1 VASKRETKRAR
12 EERLA
17 ARRARDAARREAQ
30 RAVAQAEAQARE
42 ERLAARRERDAARRE
57 AARAEA
63 RAREERLAARR
74 EAQRAE
80 AQAEAQAR
88 EERLAA
94 RRARDAER
102 REAARAEARARE
114 ERLAARRTRDA
125 VRREERRAAVAEAAA
140 IAAAQAEAEATA
152 KALAREVRLAARRVR
167 DAERRAKLR
176 REKSLEPLANTPLG
190 FEAAH
195 QFSDGTLDG
204 RIAQLAGDDLPGAW
218 DAIEARAAEL
228 LRGKAG
234 AWVRIGVF
242 GKKRARKSN
251 KNRYDE
257 STPAASLAGIA
268 PGSTGIWSGWRR
280 VGATTRKRTKF
291 TTLATAILAGREIA
305 QRMTEK
311 KFKKLNLV
319 LDYSTRSERPPE

>member
-1 VASKRETKRAR
+1 VAVKRETKRAR

-17 ARRARDAARREAQ
+17 ARRARDAERRESK
-30 RAVAQAEAQARE
+30 
-42 ERLAARRERDAARRE
+42 
-57 AARAEA
+57 RAEA
-63 RAREERLAARR
+63 R
-74 EAQRAE
+74 
-80 AQAEAQAR
+80 AEAQAR

-140 IAAAQAEAEATA
+140 IAAAQAEAEAA
-152 KALAREVRLAARRVR
+152 ARAQAREVRLAARRVR

-218 DAIEARAAEL
+218 DSVEARAAEL
-228 LRGKAG
+228 LKGTAG

-242 GKKRARKSN
+242 GKKRTRKRRGN
-251 KNRYDE
+251 PYDE

-280 VGATTRKRTKF
+280 VGASRKRTKF

-305 QRMTEK
+305 QRMLEK
-311 KFKKLNLV
+311 KFRKLNFV
-319 LDYSTRSERPPE
+319 LDYSTRAERPPE

>member
-1 VASKRETKRAR
+1 VAVKRETKRAR

-17 ARRARDAARREAQ
+17 ARRARDAERRESK
-30 RAVAQAEAQARE
+30 
-42 ERLAARRERDAARRE
+42 
-57 AARAEA
+57 RAEA
-63 RAREERLAARR
+63 R
-74 EAQRAE
+74 
-80 AQAEAQAR
+80 AEAQAR

-125 VRREERRAAVAEAAA
+125 ARREERRAAVAQAAA
-140 IAAAQAEAEATA
+140 IAAAQAEAEAA
-152 KALAREVRLAARRVR
+152 ARAQAREVRLAARRVR

-176 REKSLEPLANTPLG
+176 REKSLEPLANAPLG

-195 QFSDGTLDG
+195 GFADGTLDG

-218 DAIEARAAEL
+218 DSVEARAAEL
-228 LRGKAG
+228 LKGKAG

-242 GKKRARKSN
+242 GKKRTRKRRGN
-251 KNRYDE
+251 PYDE

-280 VGATTRKRTKF
+280 VGASRKRTKF

-305 QRMTEK
+305 QRMLEK
-311 KFKKLNLV
+311 KFRKLNFV
-319 LDYSTRSERPPE
+319 LDYSTRAERPPE

>member
-1 VASKRETKRAR
+1 VAVKRETKRAR

-17 ARRARDAARREAQ
+17 ARRARDAERRESK
-30 RAVAQAEAQARE
+30 
-42 ERLAARRERDAARRE
+42 
-57 AARAEA
+57 RAEA
-63 RAREERLAARR
+63 R
-74 EAQRAE
+74 
-80 AQAEAQAR
+80 AEAQAR

-125 VRREERRAAVAEAAA
+125 ARREERRAAVAQAAA
-140 IAAAQAEAEATA
+140 IAAAQAEAAA
-152 KALAREVRLAARRVR
+152 RAQAREVRLAARRVR

-176 REKSLEPLANTPLG
+176 REKSLEPLANAPLG

-195 QFSDGTLDG
+195 GFADGTLDG

-218 DAIEARAAEL
+218 DSVEARAAEL
-228 LRGKAG
+228 LKGKAG

-242 GKKRARKSN
+242 GKKRTRKRRGN
-251 KNRYDE
+251 PYDE

-280 VGATTRKRTKF
+280 VGASRKRTKF

-305 QRMTEK
+305 QRMLEK
-311 KFKKLNLV
+311 KFRKLNFV
-319 LDYSTRSERPPE
+319 LDYSTRAERPPE

>member
-1 VASKRETKRAR
+1 MAAKRETKRAR
-12 EERLA
+12 DERLA
-17 ARRARDAARREAQ
+17 VRRARDAARREAV
-30 RAVAQAEAQARE
+30 RAEALAEAQARE

-74 EAQRAE
+74 ERD
-80 AQAEAQAR
+80 
-88 EERLAA
+88 AA
-94 RRARDAER
+94 RR
-102 REAARAEARARE
+102 E
-114 ERLAARRTRDA
+114 EK
-125 VRREERRAAVAEAAA
+125 RAAVAQ
-140 IAAAQAEAEATA
+140 AAAQAAALAAAEALA
-152 KALAREVRLAARRVR
+152 AAAAREVRLAARRVT
-167 DAERRAKLR
+167 DGARRAKLR

-190 FEAAH
+190 FEASHGFA
-195 QFSDGTLDG
+195 DGTLDG
-204 RIAQLAGDDLPGAW
+204 RIAQLAGDDLPRAW

-228 LRGKAG
+228 LKGKAG

-242 GKKRARKSN
+242 GKKRARKTN

-280 VGATTRKRTKF
+280 VGASRKRSKF
-291 TTLATAILAGREIA
+291 TTLATAILAGREIS
-305 QRMTEK
+305 QRMSEK

-319 LDYSTRSERPPE
+319 LDYSTRAERPPE

>member
-1 VASKRETKRAR
+1 MAGKRETKRARDERLAARRARDAARREAKRAVALAEAQAR

-17 ARRARDAARREAQ
+17 ARRARDAARREAV
-30 RAVAQAEAQARE
+30 RAEALARE

-57 AARAEA
+57 EK
-63 RAREERLAARR
+63 
-74 EAQRAE
+74 
-80 AQAEAQAR
+80 
-88 EERLAA
+88 
-94 RRARDAER
+94 
-102 REAARAEARARE
+102 
-114 ERLAARRTRDA
+114 
-125 VRREERRAAVAEAAA
+125 RAAVAEAAA
-140 IAAAQAEAEATA
+140 EAAALAEAEAAA
-152 KALAREVRLAARRVR
+152 KAAAREVRLAARRVR
-167 DAERRAKLR
+167 DGVRRAKLR
-176 REKSLEPLANTPLG
+176 REKSLAPLANAPLG
-190 FEAAH
+190 FEASHGFA
-195 QFSDGTLDG
+195 DGTLDG

-218 DAIEARAAEL
+218 DSIEARAAEL
-228 LRGKAG
+228 LKGKAG

-268 PGSTGIWSGWRR
+268 PGSTGIWTAWRR
-280 VGATTRKRTKF
+280 VGATRRRSKF

-311 KFKKLNLV
+311 KFRKLNLV